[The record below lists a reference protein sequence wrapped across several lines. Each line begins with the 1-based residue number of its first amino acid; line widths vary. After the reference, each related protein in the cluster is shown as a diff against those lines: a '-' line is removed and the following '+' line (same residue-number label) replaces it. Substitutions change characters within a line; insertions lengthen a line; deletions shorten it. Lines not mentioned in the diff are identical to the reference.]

1 MLHNYYSNKYKGI
14 SIRRQIKTVVEAMIL
29 SREIFRNINDS

>member
-1 MLHNYYSNKYKGI
+1 MLHNYYSNKYRRI

-29 SREIFRNINDS
+29 SKEIFGNINDN